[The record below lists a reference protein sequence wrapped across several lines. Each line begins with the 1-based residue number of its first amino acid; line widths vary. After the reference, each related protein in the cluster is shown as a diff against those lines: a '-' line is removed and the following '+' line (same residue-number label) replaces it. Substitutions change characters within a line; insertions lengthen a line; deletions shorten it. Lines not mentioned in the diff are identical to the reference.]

1 MGKPKLSTK
10 HTAKGAERE
19 PPASTPMVD
28 NPLFHNGQDQGSF
41 SISFDTTPEETAVDA
56 IASGIDHANNSQH
69 PHPGHPHQSPQHPRK
84 KKKKDRPVKRALTE
98 AELTERRFRVCWAIA
113 VVLVLAQLYTTVRLF
128 QSITMLPACC
138 ASDPKD
144 VLYEDPVIEGCS
156 FYIDWAE
163 FTEEGYEGKDI
174 PDQASMM
181 CLPMIV
187 LVLEVANIFGCC
199 RRQKDNRHC
208 IICLSVTFTV
218 GVLLYYVVNFQPHQD
233 LLVDNIMWC
242 HDGSTGC
249 DYPPEVEYAVFSEYS
264 DFGRSGEP
272 KVVNSCNVVLANLTS
287 TPGMCD
293 VGGPSLVSCAYFPPR
308 TDRAGTLTYPVGRF
322 RRDLQTQVDNMGTF
336 YRQALYIDSVFD
348 VFEIVVA
355 LNGI

>member
-1 MGKPKLSTK
+1 MCGVWHSFSPSP
-10 HTAKGAERE
+10 AR
-19 PPASTPMVD
+19 AST
-28 NPLFHNGQDQGSF
+28 
-41 SISFDTTPEETAVDA
+41 AV
-56 IASGIDHANNSQH
+56 
-69 PHPGHPHQSPQHPRK
+69 
-84 KKKKDRPVKRALTE
+84 RPVKRALTE

-138 ASDPKD
+138 AADPRD
-144 VLYEDPVIEGCS
+144 VLYEDPDIEGCS
-156 FYIDWAE
+156 FYITWAQ

-233 LLVDNIMWC
+233 LLVDNVMWC
-242 HDGSTGC
+242 RDGSTSC
-249 DYPPEVEYAVFSEYS
+249 AYPPEAEYAVFSEFS
-264 DFGRSGEP
+264 DIGRSGEP
-272 KVVNSCNVVLANLTS
+272 TTVNSCNVVLANLTS
-287 TPGMCD
+287 TRGMCD
-293 VGGPSLVSCAYFPPR
+293 VGGPSLVSCASVPLR

-336 YRQALYIDSVFD
+336 YLQALYIDSVFD